1 MRRVFFLMLI
11 AALFGACGGDSDDAN
26 SLEHIA
32 YAPKA
37 YQITVPNGWHTPEIP
52 ADNPMT
58 EEGIELGRRLFYD
71 PILSVDSTI
80 SCASCHK
87 LQGALTDNAAVSTG
101 VEGRQGKRSSMSLV
115 NMVFMTKGLFWD
127 GRAKT
132 LEDQALLPVE
142 DHLEMA
148 ENWGVAE
155 QKLRRH
161 KDYPTY
167 FRKAFGISSKNE
179 ITKELAAKAIA
190 QFERSIIS
198 KDSKYDKVLQGVP
211 GYSFTDDE
219 EAGYIMFFN
228 TKASYPDAQC
238 GHCHSGS
245 LITTNQYLN
254 NGLQEANDYGDFIDK
269 GYGVVTN
276 NKYDNGKFRVPT
288 LRNISYT
295 APYMHNGSIKTIEE
309 MMNHYNGGGK
319 YSPNKD
325 PLIQQIKLNP
335 IQKQQVIE
343 FLKTFDDTTFMNNPA
358 YKNPFD
364 H

>member
-1 MRRVFFLMLI
+1 MKRIFFLFLI
-11 AALFGACGGDSDDAN
+11 TGFWIACDDDIDEAN
-26 SLEHIA
+26 SLEHIP

-37 YQITVPNGWHTPEIP
+37 YNITVPKGWHTPEIP

-58 EEGIELGRRLFYD
+58 VEGVELGRRLFYD

-87 LQGALTDNAAVSTG
+87 IQGAFTDNEPVSIG
-101 VEGRQGKRSSMSLV
+101 VMGRKGKRSSMSIA
-115 NMVFMTKGLFWD
+115 NMVFMNKGLFWD
-127 GRAKT
+127 GRSKT
-132 LEDQALLPVE
+132 LEAQALLPVE

-148 ENWGVAE
+148 ENWSIAE
-155 QKLRRH
+155 QKLRKHR
-161 KDYPTY
+161 DYPSY
-167 FRKAFGISSKNE
+167 FRKAFGISSKNN

-198 KDSKYDKVLQGVP
+198 KDSKFDKVLQGEP

-228 TKASYPDAQC
+228 TKTSLPDAQC

-245 LITTNQYLN
+245 LVTVNQYLN
-254 NGLQEANDYGDFIDK
+254 NGLQEANDYEDFVDK
-269 GYGVVTN
+269 GYGEVTKD
-276 NKYDNGKFRVPT
+276 KYDNGKFRVPT

-309 MMNHYNGGGK
+309 MMNHYNSGGK

-325 PLIQQIKLNP
+325 PLIQQVKLNP

-343 FLKTFDDTTFMNNPA
+343 FLKTFDDTTFINNPA
-358 YKNPFD
+358 YKNPFGK
-364 H
+364 